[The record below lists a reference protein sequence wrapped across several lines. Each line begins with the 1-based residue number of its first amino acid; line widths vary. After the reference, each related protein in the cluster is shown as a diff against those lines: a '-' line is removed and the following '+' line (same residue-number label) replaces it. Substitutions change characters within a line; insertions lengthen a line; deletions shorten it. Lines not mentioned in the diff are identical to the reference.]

1 MEENSREA
9 WKNNVEQQIE
19 RLKQV
24 VKTFLKW
31 TSEKE
36 KVRNQVAAIGNR
48 AYESNSC
55 LESVDVEVA
64 NGEAVVVVVVVVDVD
79 ENESSSVSATAL
91 RGMQPSKAPLGFWV
105 KP

>member
-55 LESVDVEVA
+55 LESVEVEVA
-64 NGEAVVVVVVVVDVD
+64 NDEAVVVVVDVD